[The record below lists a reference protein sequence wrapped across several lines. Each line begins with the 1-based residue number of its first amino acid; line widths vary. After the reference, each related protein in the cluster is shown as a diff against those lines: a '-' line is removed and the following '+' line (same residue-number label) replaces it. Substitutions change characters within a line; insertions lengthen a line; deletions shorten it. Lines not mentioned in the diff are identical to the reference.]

1 MERPLPNQV
10 HLKQSYQKS
19 NSSAYNFTDDSD
31 SCDAP
36 AATLS
41 EVINTIEDQ
50 YIMTPISRRDARRDD
65 AKVFTLKPIHANI
78 EGQEDPVKL
87 RD

>member
-19 NSSAYNFTDDSD
+19 NSSAYTFTDDSD

-36 AATLS
+36 AATIS
-41 EVINTIEDQ
+41 EVINSTDDQ
-50 YIMTPISRRDARRDD
+50 YIMTPISRKAD
-65 AKVFTLKPIHANI
+65 AKVFTLKPILGNDV
-78 EGQEDPVKL
+78 EGE
-87 RD
+87 

>member
-50 YIMTPISRRDARRDD
+50 YTMTPISRRDD
-65 AKVFTLKPIHANI
+65 AKVFTLKPIHGNV
-78 EGQEDPVKL
+78 EEQEDSAMI